1 MPEFKPKYLPLKEG
15 EKIRVAFL
23 FQAGTVWASME
34 SVYHSCVMDERF
46 SVKLVLMEETTV
58 ETSHMIGAKE
68 FLDRKGLEYISFD
81 RFDLEKDCPHVV
93 FIQFPYDAAFHT
105 PQTLSIQFKN
115 RGIRV
120 VYIPYGIEISDTEIA
135 RKDHFQC
142 YVIEN
147 SWRIYTCC
155 DGIKKEYLKYCR
167 NRQAVRV
174 CGSPKFDGIPERK
187 KMPLRQEIV
196 KAADGRKI
204 IVWKMHF
211 PKKIVE
217 RGKVRQ
223 ITPRLEEYI
232 GFAEK
237 IGQFRDFFFIV
248 LAHPKMKNGVVASD
262 VQGDGSLM
270 ENVGRLFA
278 VLKEQP
284 HVWIDGEGDYRP
296 SLYHGDAVILDRS
309 GVMIEA
315 AMTEV
320 PILYM
325 KNEEYEEKMTAPVQ
339 KVVDSFYVGHSCGDM
354 ERFLE
359 MLRIGKDCKFGQ
371 RVRCLEENFPFRD
384 GLSGWRIKED
394 IVEGLREKMADYLGI
409 ILYGTGEICRYYMER
424 QGWKHPQAFE
434 ILKVV
439 DTNAEKWGMDFYGYS
454 IAPPEQILEVD
465 FDGIVIMTEP
475 HYFEIK
481 KKLVYE
487 MYLDE
492 RKIWRLDEFIWEL
505 NRQ

>member
-1 MPEFKPKYLPLKEG
+1 MPRLKHKYLPLKVG
-15 EKIRVAFL
+15 EKIRAVFL

-34 SVYHSCVMDERF
+34 SVYHSCLSDERF
-46 SVKLVLMEETTV
+46 LVKLVLVEETTV
-58 ETSHMIGAKE
+58 ESSHMIGAKE
-68 FLDRKGLEYISFD
+68 FLNRKRLEYITFD
-81 RFDLEKDCPHVV
+81 KLDLEKDCPHIV

-115 RGIRV
+115 RGIRI

-135 RKDHFQC
+135 RKDHFQS
-142 YVIEN
+142 YVVEN

-155 DGIKKEYLKYCR
+155 EGIKKEYLKYCR
-167 NRQAVRV
+167 NRHAVRV
-174 CGSPKFDGIPERK
+174 CGSPKFDGISEPTK
-187 KMPLRQEIV
+187 LPLPKEIV

-217 RGKVRQ
+217 HGEVRQ

-232 GFAEK
+232 KFAEK
-237 IGQFRDFFFIV
+237 IGKYQDLFFLV
-248 LAHPKMKNGVVASD
+248 LAHPKMVNGVVASD
-262 VQGDGSLM
+262 IQGDGSLM
-270 ENVGRLFA
+270 EDVGRMFG
-278 VLKEQP
+278 VLKGQP
-284 HVWIDGEGDYRP
+284 NVWIDSTEDYRP

-309 GVMIEA
+309 GVIIEA
-315 AMTEV
+315 VMTEV
-320 PILYM
+320 PVLYM
-325 KNEEYEEKMTAPVQ
+325 KNKEYEEKMTAPVQ
-339 KVVDSFYVGHSCGDM
+339 KVVDSLYTGYTCRDM
-354 ERFLE
+354 ERFLDRFR
-359 MLRIGKDCKFGQ
+359 MGDDSRAAQRI
-371 RVRCLEENFPFRD
+371 RCLEENFPFRD
-384 GLSGWRIKED
+384 GLCGWRIKED
-394 IVEGLREKMADYLGI
+394 LVESLREKMPDYPRI

-424 QGWKHPQAFE
+424 QDWRHPQTFE
-434 ILKVV
+434 VLKVV
-439 DTNAEKWGMDFYGYS
+439 DTSEKKWGMDFYGYS
-454 IAPPEQILEVD
+454 IEPPERILEVD